1 MSRELA
7 NKPIDRP
14 PLQVSSRTTRYIQ
27 RTHPRFPLEHP
38 KNDCLPGMSSSRLL
52 LRSSDSEIQARHM
65 GTWHLHRPL
74 DFFLE
79 TSRIRSK
86 HDFLIRTMP
95 HATRLIKNRR
105 YTIDG
110 QKERSYWGSNPG
122 SRYSEIDMTRCLFQK
137 PMCSPLHYT
146 TVYVDMG
153 VLKYYIARTK
163 GQELGFEYLQRT
175 WDSQLDRC

>member
-1 MSRELA
+1 MIA
-7 NKPIDRP
+7 H
-14 PLQVSSRTTRYIQ
+14 QVCQ
-27 RTHPRFPLEHP
+27 VP
-38 KNDCLPGMSSSRLL
+38 
-52 LRSSDSEIQARHM
+52 DSFSGAVIR
-65 GTWHLHRPL
+65 
-74 DFFLE
+74 
-79 TSRIRSK
+79 RSK
-86 HDFLIRTMP
+86 LGIWAHGIFSALRFLLENVTNPVKTRFLDQN
-95 HATRLIKNRR
+95 HASCTRLIKNRR

-146 TVYVDMG
+146 TVDVDMG

-163 GQELGFEYLQRT
+163 RQELGFEYLQRT